1 MTPSQK
7 RKQTIL
13 RKIMAENPGFT
24 EAQAEEAYKQRQ
36 RDIASKGGKNPNS
49 HRGFRDIEVA
59 KRAGRISRVKG
70 NERL

>member
-13 RKIMAENPGFT
+13 RKIMAENPGLS
-24 EAQAEEAYKQRQ
+24 EPQAEELYKQRQ

-49 HRGFRDIEVA
+49 YRGFRDVELA
-59 KRAGRISRVKG
+59 KRAGRISRV
-70 NERL
+70 RRPR